1 MNSVLLVNSTIEF
14 RNTSSGL
21 YLSME
26 WIQRQ
31 SLRDNLFNPWN
42 GKEVPRWWLLRY
54 RKWVPQQL
62 GDEAV
67 MQLPCYQT
75 REWGQP
81 TNGSMARRHC
91 DTWTYY
97 ICCRGVVDRSVF
109 AVQAW
114 SNLWDLIW
122 EPPSHYSMCQSDLHY
137 MHSPSRCDVTWSR
150 STSRCHACPD
160 LSTSLRYLQD
170 IRISARTILRYYDA
184 APRWQ
189 LDLWTSKQGPFYSG
203 CSFHKVI

>member
-1 MNSVLLVNSTIEF
+1 MDIITILSSYQDVKIKKEEGSRKELQANVWGVATPMRTGADCSQLWPSKGSLWQNINYLFIENICFVNSVLLVNSTIDGVHFLEF

-26 WIQRQ
+26 WIQGQ

-67 MQLPCYQT
+67 IQLPCYQT

-97 ICCRGVVDRSVF
+97 ICCPGVVNRSLF

-122 EPPSHYSMCQSDLHY
+122 EPPSH
-137 MHSPSRCDVTWSR
+137 R
-150 STSRCHACPD
+150 
-160 LSTSLRYLQD
+160 
-170 IRISARTILRYYDA
+170 RI
-184 APRWQ
+184 W
-189 LDLWTSKQGPFYSG
+189 
-203 CSFHKVI
+203 VIF

>member
-1 MNSVLLVNSTIEF
+1 MGRRFPDGGS
-14 RNTSSGL
+14 
-21 YLSME
+21 
-26 WIQRQ
+26 
-31 SLRDNLFNPWN
+31 
-42 GKEVPRWWLLRY
+42 LRY

-62 GDEAV
+62 GDVNKQESGDSRPMGARHSD
-67 MQLPCYQT
+67 T
-75 REWGQP
+75 AANH
-81 TNGSMARRHC
+81 TNLQSRCGRTC
-91 DTWTYY
+91 
-97 ICCRGVVDRSVF
+97 VF

-114 SNLWDLIW
+114 SNLWDLIL